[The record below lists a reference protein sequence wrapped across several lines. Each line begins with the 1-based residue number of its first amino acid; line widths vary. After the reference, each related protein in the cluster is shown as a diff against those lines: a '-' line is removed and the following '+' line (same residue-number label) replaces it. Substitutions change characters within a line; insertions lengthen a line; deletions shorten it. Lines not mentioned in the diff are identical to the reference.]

1 MQLTAFESSI
11 NSLLNP
17 STMDHPAPL
26 HPSQFQSASV
36 NPSSPLSSLPSHT
49 PVPSSPPRPP
59 RAARDYFAHRNHEP
73 ESETDSDSDIDSD
86 DANETRRDSA
96 QATARKIQSILQE
109 IGKRK
114 WSLRQFL
121 EEFIKETDSQGNEI
135 LVSSRKLRTPSQR
148 PEYLR
153 DALASLNLR
162 SAPTELRELL
172 AEFGA
177 LRDTHYFGRF
187 DSNIKLEDV
196 DLEAAVGGIQETA
209 PHAVKIENA

>member
-17 STMDHPAPL
+17 STMDPPAHL
-26 HPSQFQSASV
+26 HPSQFQSAPV

-73 ESETDSDSDIDSD
+73 ESETDADSDIDSD

-96 QATARKIQSILQE
+96 QATTRKIQSILRE

-121 EEFIKETDSQGNEI
+121 EEFIKGVRLKWHY
-135 LVSSRKLRTPSQR
+135 LVPR
-148 PEYLR
+148 
-153 DALASLNLR
+153 
-162 SAPTELRELL
+162 
-172 AEFGA
+172 
-177 LRDTHYFGRF
+177 
-187 DSNIKLEDV
+187 
-196 DLEAAVGGIQETA
+196 
-209 PHAVKIENA
+209 